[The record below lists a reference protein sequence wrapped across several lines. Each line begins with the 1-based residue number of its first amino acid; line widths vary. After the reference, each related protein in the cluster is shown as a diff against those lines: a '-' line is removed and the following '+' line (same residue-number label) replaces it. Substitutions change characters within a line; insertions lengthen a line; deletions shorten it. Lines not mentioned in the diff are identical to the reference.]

1 MSSCGKITSKG
12 WLIKIE
18 HLAHLWTTIP
28 PPPNIVIAGWKL
40 CMNFQL
46 EMFKIRFCYVAS
58 IMYEN
63 FYESFKKE
71 NNIISVYF
79 NEKVKGAQLNYFFFF
94 SFFFFHRWK
103 ECSNKN
109 QLRYSESIKVLKEMK
124 ELYDHWLATL

>member
-1 MSSCGKITSKG
+1 
-12 WLIKIE
+12 
-18 HLAHLWTTIP
+18 
-28 PPPNIVIAGWKL
+28 
-40 CMNFQL
+40 
-46 EMFKIRFCYVAS
+46 
-58 IMYEN
+58 MYES

-79 NEKVKGAQLNYFFFF
+79 KEKVKGAQLNYFFFLF
-94 SFFFFHRWK
+94 CFFHRWK